1 MDKEKR
7 PIPSSFTVSLIGGFE
22 PTTNPMVSKARVAT
36 FRKGKNR
43 NRSFFTNEVAQQII
57 DRVIGTP
64 VVGFY
69 SNEEKDYT
77 KHVPVKQGQVYGYV
91 PENHNFAWE
100 DREEADG
107 TLGNYACF
115 DVHVLTGRFEE
126 AKEILGKGQSM
137 ELDPATI
144 DGDWRVIG
152 GQEYFVYDS
161 AQLSGLCVLGD
172 KYDPCFTGSAF
183 FSIENKDGLIPYL
196 NTVREG
202 IAQFM
207 QENFAEQDAVEQK
220 LEGGTTQM
228 KLNFGWAEGDVREAL
243 FSHLNPNFTEEA
255 SWLIDSIVLGPID
268 ENSYISYRMADG
280 NYTVTTI
287 KTNEEE
293 EVVYE
298 SRDVEFYSY
307 QTQEEREALAS
318 AVAELETVK
327 AEFEAYKVEN
337 TKDEPEEVDNS
348 AFMAELET
356 AKARIVELEESLA
369 AFTAKAAEEE
379 EARKAALIES
389 YSTLLPE
396 GELQEITE
404 SQANFTYD
412 EIEAKLAV
420 SYMREQR
427 KGKEKVPASSFT
439 NKNNPG
445 DELVALLSRYKK

>member
-1 MDKEKR
+1 
-7 PIPSSFTVSLIGGFE
+7 
-22 PTTNPMVSKARVAT
+22 
-36 FRKGKNR
+36 
-43 NRSFFTNEVAQQII
+43 
-57 DRVIGTP
+57 
-64 VVGFY
+64 
-69 SNEEKDYT
+69 
-77 KHVPVKQGQVYGYV
+77 
-91 PENHNFAWE
+91 
-100 DREEADG
+100 
-107 TLGNYACF
+107 
-115 DVHVLTGRFEE
+115 
-126 AKEILGKGQSM
+126 
-137 ELDPATI
+137 
-144 DGDWRVIG
+144 
-152 GQEYFVYDS
+152 
-161 AQLSGLCVLGD
+161 
-172 KYDPCFTGSAF
+172 
-183 FSIENKDGLIPYL
+183 
-196 NTVREG
+196 
-202 IAQFM
+202 
-207 QENFAEQDAVEQK
+207 
-220 LEGGTTQM
+220 M

-255 SWLIDSIVLGPID
+255 SWLIDSVVLGPID
-268 ENSYISYRMADG
+268 ENSYISYKVSDG

-307 QTQEEREALAS
+307 ETQEEREALAS

-427 KGKEKVPASSFT
+427 KDKEKVPASSFT

>member
-7 PIPSSFTVSLIGGFE
+7 PVPSSFTAFTFGELQ
-22 PTTNPMVSKARVAT
+22 PTSNPMISQARLAL
-36 FRKGKNR
+36 FYKEDNR
-43 NRSFFTNEVAQQII
+43 NQSFFTSEMADKLIA
-57 DRVIGTP
+57 RAIGTP
-64 VVGFY
+64 IVGHY
-69 SNEEKDYT
+69 DEEKGDFT
-77 KHVPVKQGQVYGYV
+77 LHTGKQAQKYGYI
-91 PENHNFAWE
+91 PQEHNFAWE
-100 DREEADG
+100 ERVDEDG
-107 TLGNYACF
+107 VTRTYACF
-115 DVHVLTGRFEE
+115 DVHLFTGRNPE
-126 AKEILGKGQSM
+126 AKQIIGKKQSM
-137 ELDPATI
+137 ELDPDSISGQWRTI
-144 DGDWRVIG
+144 KGK
-152 GQEYFVYDS
+152 ELFVFED
-161 AQLSGLCVLGD
+161 ALLSGCCVLGD
-172 KYDPCFTGSAF
+172 DYEPCFEGSMF
-183 FSIENKDGLIPYL
+183 FSLQEKTEFIAYL
-196 NTVREG
+196 NAVREG
-202 IAQFM
+202 IHSFM
-207 QENFAEQDAVEQK
+207 KEALEDVNDELQI
-220 LEGGTTQM
+220 EGGTTQM

-268 ENSYISYRMADG
+268 ENSYISYKVADG

-307 QTQEEREALAS
+307 ETQEEREALVS

-337 TKDEPEEVDNS
+337 AKDESEEVDNS
-348 AFMAELET
+348 AFVAELET

-427 KGKEKVPASSFT
+427 KDKEKVPASSFT